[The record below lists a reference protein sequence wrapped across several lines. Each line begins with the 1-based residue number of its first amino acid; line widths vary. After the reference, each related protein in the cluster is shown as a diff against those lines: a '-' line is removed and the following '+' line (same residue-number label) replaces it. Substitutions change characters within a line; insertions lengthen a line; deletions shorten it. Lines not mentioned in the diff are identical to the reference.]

1 METRLDTPA
10 LILLTTLLLCSGRTD
25 ADELRFVGE
34 KAVCRC
40 IVVAIDDKTVEL
52 RVAGKEVTRFRIG
65 DERTTAF
72 PDRLRL
78 KGHGRDRQAR
88 VLAWENSVLDLRVP
102 RRDVSQVKMTPTATK
117 SDSPPAAAKPS
128 GTQARPGSATGKV
141 QLRGKPAGGVTVRV
155 VRIAVSTFLGERR
168 TAQEKSHVAR
178 TDKRGVFH
186 FEKLPPGSYKIYVQV
201 KPEDVWI
208 RRFRDKPDFVV
219 KAGERTKVPSVRI
232 PARVY

>member
-88 VLAWENSVLDLRVP
+88 VLAIRHASTPGKRNRKGAAERQTGRRRDRPCRSNRRLDFLGREANGARKVP
-102 RRDVSQVKMTPTATK
+102 RRPDGQ
-117 SDSPPAAAKPS
+117 
-128 GTQARPGSATGKV
+128 
-141 QLRGKPAGGVTVRV
+141 AGGVPLR
-155 VRIAVSTFLGERR
+155 
-168 TAQEKSHVAR
+168 
-178 TDKRGVFH
+178 
-186 FEKLPPGSYKIYVQV
+186 
-201 KPEDVWI
+201 
-208 RRFRDKPDFVV
+208 
-219 KAGERTKVPSVRI
+219 KA
-232 PARVY
+232 PARLLQDLCPGQARGWLDPEVSGQARLCRQGG